1 MFLQAALADGAAT
14 LVPLIRTWLDQIA
27 ALCALLGVSRPSEL
41 TTTDLLVRGRLAE
54 FCRLREIDLP
64 ALSQRSSR
72 RP

>member
-1 MFLQAALADGAAT
+1 MTRQSRGLA
-14 LVPLIRTWLDQIA
+14 IRAGVIA

-41 TTTDLLVRGRLAE
+41 TTTDLLVRGRLGE